1 VSVTRSSTARE
12 RAMTKIIAGIEKG
25 LGLAEA
31 CRQADRTV
39 QTYYSWRRDFPEFR
53 ALADK
58 ARERL
63 EARVVNHGSMGYDP
77 RKIPDFPEFC
87 ELVGMPMPRHQRR
100 IWEVL
105 NGDTPDDL
113 TPNMT
118 LQWSGEQGNNRQ
130 IVINVPPDHAKS
142 TVWSQLYVT
151 WNVYKDPN
159 IRIIILS
166 QTEAL
171 AKDFVFTIQRYLTD
185 PYWIELRKLDPPGG
199 WKDDALPWRA
209 NYFYVR
215 GRTTADPDPTV
226 QALGLGQQ
234 IYGRRCDILIAD
246 DIETMS
252 NVNSY
257 QKHAQFLAREADS
270 RLRPPSEDGTDPG
283 GLLLVLGTRVGPTDI
298 YKHLRDEA
306 RDMDDQPG
314 YTYFSQP
321 AILDNEFMHH
331 SKWTVLW
338 PERQHAGAIAR
349 RRAGYTDQRQ
359 FQLIY
364 QQSDIS
370 DDAPFPAAAV
380 DASINNQRYAG
391 LLHPSNPG
399 VRDQGMH
406 GLHVV
411 GGVDPATTGG
421 TAMVIL
427 AADPRTMK
435 RYVLDVFYEKDVHA
449 EKLIKTM
456 KDLTEKYGVKE
467 WRVERNAFQRFLTQL
482 ETLQAYMNA
491 RGVILTPHMTT
502 QYTKWDED
510 WGVTTLIPLFMSCVE
525 PTEKGVLVP
534 REKRDEFGND
544 LPNVHLIEIPSPR
557 GNRGQ
562 GHEGM
567 KALVTQLKTWE
578 PEISK
583 HTPTDCV
590 MALWFAEIAAREFL
604 LGRRVQSTR
613 KGGGKFV
620 TGYMRNQMRSYPKDQ
635 YQQIKNAAAYGM
647 GLND

>member
-1 VSVTRSSTARE
+1 
-12 RAMTKIIAGIEKG
+12 MTKVIAGIEQ
-25 LGLAEA
+25 GLALDEA
-31 CRQADRTV
+31 CRKAGRTV
-39 QTYYSWRRDFPEFR
+39 QSYYSWRKDFPEFR
-53 ALADK
+53 EAADA

-63 EARVVNHGSMGYDP
+63 QERVVNHGSLGYDVS
-77 RKIPDFPEFC
+77 KVPDFPDFC
-87 ELVGMPMPRHQRR
+87 KLVGMPLPRHQER
-100 IWEVL
+100 IWDVI
-105 NGDTPDDL
+105 NGITPDDL
-113 TPNMT
+113 TANMQ
-118 LQWSGEQGNNRQ
+118 LIWSGDQGNNRQ
-130 IVINVPPDHAKS
+130 IVVNVPPDHAKS
-142 TVWSQLYVT
+142 TVWSQLYVA
-151 WNVYKDPN
+151 WNVYKNPN

-171 AKDFVFTIQRYLTD
+171 AKDFVFSIQRYLVD
-185 PYWIELRKLDPPGG
+185 PYWTELRKLDPPGG
-199 WKDDALPWRA
+199 WKDESLPWRA

-226 QALGLGQQ
+226 QALGMGQQ
-234 IYGRRCDILIAD
+234 IYGRRCDIMLVD

-252 NVNSY
+252 NVGQY
-257 QKHAQFLAREADS
+257 ERHAQYLAREADS
-270 RLRPPSEDGTDPG
+270 RLRPPSEDGEDPG
-283 GLLLVLGTRVGPTDI
+283 GLMLILGTRVGPMDL

-306 RDMDDQPG
+306 RDMNDEPG

-321 AILDNEFMHH
+321 AILENEFMHH
-331 SKWTVLW
+331 SKWVVLW

-349 RRAGYTDQRQ
+349 RRSGYTDTRQ

-380 DASINNQRYAG
+380 DASINHQRYPG
-391 LLHPSNPG
+391 LMHPSNPG
-399 VRDQGMH
+399 VREQGMH

-421 TAMVIL
+421 TAMVIV
-427 AADPRTMK
+427 AADQRTMK

-449 EKLIKTM
+449 ERLIKTM

-482 ETLQAYMNA
+482 ETLQQYMNA
-491 RGVILTPHMTT
+491 RGVMLTPHMTT
-502 QYTKWDED
+502 QHTKWDED
-510 WGVTTLIPLFMSCVE
+510 WGVTTLIPLFMSSVE
-525 PTEKGVLVP
+525 ETEKGLVP
-534 REKRDEFGND
+534 RPKKDEFGND
-544 LPNVHLIEIPSPR
+544 IPNGHLIELPTAR

-567 KALVTQLKTWE
+567 KALIAQLKTWE
-578 PEISK
+578 PSISK

-604 LGRRVQSTR
+604 LGRRVETTR

-620 TGYMRNQMRSYPKDQ
+620 TPYMKNQMRTYPRDQ
-635 YQQIKNAAAYGM
+635 YDKIRNAAAYGM
-647 GLND
+647 GLS

>member
-1 VSVTRSSTARE
+1 MTSSPRGSGREKAMDAMVQAIAQNLSLKDAAKRAGRSVE
-12 RAMTKIIAGIEKG
+12 
-25 LGLAEA
+25 
-31 CRQADRTV
+31 
-39 QTYYSWRRDFPEFR
+39 TYYTWRRDYPEFR
-53 ALADK
+53 ARADAARQK
-58 ARERL
+58 AEKRKED
-63 EARVVNHGSMGYDP
+63 GSAHGYDP
-77 RKIPDFPEFC
+77 RRVPDFPEFC
-87 ELVGMPMPRHQRR
+87 ELVGLPMPRHQRR

-105 NGDTPDDL
+105 NGQTPDDL
-113 TPNMT
+113 TEGMQ
-118 LQWSGEQGNNRQ
+118 LQWSGDQGNNRSV
-130 IVINVPPDHAKS
+130 IVNVPPDHAKS
-142 TVWSQLYVT
+142 AVWSQLFTT
-151 WNVYKDPN
+151 WQIYKNPNV
-159 IRIIILS
+159 RIIIIS

-171 AKDFVFTIQRYLTD
+171 AKDFVFTIQRYLVD
-185 PYWIELRKLDPPGG
+185 PYWEKLRELDPPGG
-199 WKDDALPWRA
+199 WKQDDLPWRA

-252 NVNSY
+252 NVGQY
-257 QKHAQFLAREADS
+257 QKHAQYLAREAGS
-270 RLRPPSEDGTDPG
+270 RLRPPAEDGSDPG
-283 GLLLVLGTRVGPTDI
+283 GLLLILGTRVGPVDI

-306 RDMDDQPG
+306 RDMDEMPG

-321 AILDNEFMHH
+321 AIIENEFMHH
-331 SKWTVLW
+331 SKWVVLW
-338 PERQHAGAIAR
+338 PERQHAGAISKHR
-349 RRAGYTDQRQ
+349 STYTDTRQ

-380 DASINNQRYAG
+380 DAAINNQRYPG
-391 LLHPSNPG
+391 LMSPSVPNN
-399 VRDQGMH
+399 RERGME

-421 TAMVIL
+421 TAMVIMG
-427 AADPRTMK
+427 ADPETMK
-435 RYVLDVFYEKDVHA
+435 RYVLDVFYERDVHA

-482 ETLQAYMNA
+482 ESLRDYMNA
-491 RGVILTPHMTT
+491 RGVILTEHMTT

-525 PTEKGVLVP
+525 PDRNGILIP
-534 REKRDEFGND
+534 RVKKNAEGLDQGGY
-544 LPNVHLIEIPSPR
+544 LIELPTPR

-562 GHEGM
+562 GHEGV

-578 PEISK
+578 PELSK

-604 LGRRVQSTR
+604 LGRRSTR
-613 KGGGKFV
+613 TSSGKGGKFV
-620 TGYMRNQMRSYPKDQ
+620 TPYMKNQARKYSQAD
-635 YQQIKNAAAYGM
+635 IKKYKADAAYGVW
-647 GLND
+647 G